1 MNYARADAR
10 RRGLH
15 QEFTPLN
22 LANDWSV
29 PNSFKIRSTRSMV
42 MDGARDLNLFGF
54 EIKKAYGVI
63 ELVGSRAGKLRTV
76 LVAVFSDDKNAN
88 QSAFKLNEEYVAG
101 LLALPG
107 SLFAAVQQLISV
119 DGAFFRIC
127 KDPKFN
133 AISTDATFGDGSSI
147 D

>member
-15 QEFTPLN
+15 QEFTPLS
-22 LANDWSV
+22 LANDWDV
-29 PNSFKIRSTRSMV
+29 PNYFKIRSTRSMV
-42 MDGARDLNLFGF
+42 MDGGRDLNLFGF
-54 EIKKAYGVI
+54 EIKSAYGVI
-63 ELVGSRAGKLRTV
+63 ELVGSRAGKVRTV
-76 LVAVFSDDKNAN
+76 LVAVFSDEKNAN
-88 QSAFKLNEEYVAG
+88 KSAFNLNEEYVAG
-101 LLALPG
+101 LLALPV
-107 SLFAAVQQLISV
+107 SLFAAVQQLISM

-133 AISTDATFGDGSSI
+133 AISTDATFCDGSSV